1 MDARQYFDS
10 LNMLYFIL
18 KLFKNYLFPI
28 LYSKMGNINSILPKK
43 LSSKITNFRTIHE
56 TPVNKDV
63 TSIDLP
69 LPKSPDNTE
78 TEQVSDTIQEN
89 LVINEVPETIGKS
102 LWEKV
107 QEKPEISES
116 KQENVIESSQNISQA
131 VEDALNL
138 KEEELV
144 EETTPTSDEK
154 KND

>member
-1 MDARQYFDS
+1 
-10 LNMLYFIL
+10 
-18 KLFKNYLFPI
+18 
-28 LYSKMGNINSILPKK
+28 MGNINSILPKK
-43 LSSKITNFRTIHE
+43 LSSKITNFRTIHV
-56 TPVNKDV
+56 TPVNTEV

-78 TEQVSDTIQEN
+78 TEQLSDSIQEN
-89 LVINEVPETIGKS
+89 LVINEVSESIQETVIINQVPETIGKS

-107 QEKPEISES
+107 QEKP
-116 KQENVIESSQNISQA
+116 QENVISQV

-138 KEEELV
+138 KEEELI